1 MKASSLRKTR
11 IEIGVV
17 WLKNYHAKDIARREA
32 ALIAHDM
39 GFSKARILSQEEI
52 ISLIPRIALDI
63 PKNERSSFFRADLIM
78 EATDQDGQICYIAT
92 EISFTANEK
101 DTRRAIRNAAF
112 LTRFTGKRAYAVV
125 AGMSKDE
132 RIQSIIELED
142 VFWYQLEA
150 EDH

>member
-1 MKASSLRKTR
+1 MIKNDHK
-11 IEIGVV
+11 IDIGLV
-17 WLKNYHAKDIARREA
+17 WLRNYHARDIARREV

-39 GFSKARILSQEEI
+39 GFSKARTLPEEEI
-52 ISLIPRIALDI
+52 ISLIPRTTLDI
-63 PKNERSSFFRADLIM
+63 SKKERSSFFRADLII
-78 EATDQDGQICYIAT
+78 EATDQDDQICYIVT
-92 EISFTANEK
+92 EISYTADER

-125 AGMSKDE
+125 AGMSKEE
-132 RIQSIIELED
+132 RIQGIIESGD